1 MMANDSVARLRKV
14 RGALLHLHK
23 TLLDDEREA
32 YERMHDRIE
41 NSYEVL
47 RLVMHD
53 PWFAWLHGLSEL
65 IVRIDEALDGKE
77 APAEA
82 EVENVIQQARELT
95 APDEHGSEFQQKY
108 FRALQRS
115 PDAVLAHAE
124 AMKVITS
131 TKPNEKPGTEIP
143 GLVSDE
149 VQ

>member
-1 MMANDSVARLRKV
+1 MTTNDPVGRLRKL
-14 RGALLHLHK
+14 RLGLLHLHK

-53 PWFAWLHGLSEL
+53 PWFAWLHSLSEL
-65 IVRIDEALDGKE
+65 IVRIDEALDE
-77 APAEA
+77 QEVPAEA
-82 EVENVIQQARELT
+82 EIESVIQQARELT

-115 PDAVLAHAE
+115 PDVVLAHAE
-124 AMKVITS
+124 TMKVIAATS
-131 TKPNEKPGTEIP
+131 QNEKPGIEIP
-143 GLVSDE
+143 GQPSEE
-149 VQ
+149 V